1 MTEFVLR
8 PLLKSD
14 FAAVVA
20 LWRGPV
26 AACEDGDGADAAA
39 AAALVAATGRAEQA
53 LLNALAAERTVVV
66 AELDDR
72 IAGFVVVDLAAA
84 RLDRLAVASAAVA
97 AGTEIVLAAAA
108 RTLTGWAAGAAAS
121 QGGGWGPG
129 EIALAGA
136 A

>member
-14 FAAVVA
+14 YAAVVA
-20 LWRGPV
+20 LWCGPV
-26 AACEDGDGADAAA
+26 ADLSGDAAVG
-39 AAALVAATGRAEQA
+39 VAACARAEQA
-53 LLNALAAERTVVV
+53 LLAALQADRTVVV

-84 RLDRLAVASAAVA
+84 RMDRLAVAAEAAA

-108 RTLTGWAAGAAAS
+108 RTLTGWAAGAAGSA
-121 QGGGWGPG
+121 GGGCGPG